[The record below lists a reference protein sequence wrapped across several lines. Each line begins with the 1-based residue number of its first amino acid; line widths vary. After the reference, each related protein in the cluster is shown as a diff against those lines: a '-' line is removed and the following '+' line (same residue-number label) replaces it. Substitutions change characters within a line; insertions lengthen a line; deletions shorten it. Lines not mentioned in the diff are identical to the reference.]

1 MRGDQR
7 LTGGR
12 DVPGFGYAHGCP
24 RKIHDG
30 IGIASSYQVGNPG
43 AIKARRD
50 PADRPTTG
58 RDRCLLGRRG
68 DFRHSA
74 AAGGRGQPRPNH
86 WTAED
91 FRGHHCKHLEESRRL
106 RPASTEQAMT
116 RPPKRS
122 MFAGD
127 GVAAPLQHATFRRIW
142 LASLLSNLGLLIQA
156 VGAAWAM
163 TQMTSSADKVALV
176 QTALML
182 PVMLISMPA
191 GAIADMYDR
200 RIVALISLAIALSGA
215 TALTVLA
222 WLGLVTPETL
232 LALCFVVGSGMAL
245 FGPAWQ
251 SSVTE
256 QVPPETLP
264 SAVALN
270 GISYNIARS
279 FGPAI
284 GGIVVAAAGAVAAFA
299 ANAVLYLPLLIVLFL
314 WRRTSQP
321 SRLPRE
327 RLNRAIVSGVRYIA
341 NSPAIKI
348 VLTRTLVTGL
358 IGGSVSA
365 LMPLVARDLLHGGA
379 QTYGIMLGA
388 FGMGAVIGALNIT
401 EVRKRMSGEA
411 AIRACALSMGGAI
424 AAVALSR
431 EPVLTAAALV
441 IAGAVW
447 MLAVALFN
455 IGVQLSAPRW
465 VAGRSLAAFQ
475 ASIAG
480 GIAIGS
486 WGWGRLTDAVGV
498 EAALLVSAALM
509 LASPLL
515 GLWLQMPR
523 IGARNEDAEV
533 LADPEVQLSLTAR
546 SGPLVVEI
554 EYRVAQDNARAFHNV
569 MQEVQLSRQRNGAY
583 GWSIARDIA
592 DPELWTERYH
602 CPTWL
607 DYLRQ
612 RNRSTQSERALH
624 QRAIGFHLGPDPV
637 RVRRMLERPFG
648 SVRWKED
655 TPDRAVSEV
664 LPVTSSAAGGST

>member
-1 MRGDQR
+1 MTEPPQ
-7 LTGGR
+7 
-12 DVPGFGYAHGCP
+12 PSAFA
-24 RKIHDG
+24 
-30 IGIASSYQVGNPG
+30 
-43 AIKARRD
+43 
-50 PADRPTTG
+50 ADSITAP
-58 RDRCLLGRRG
+58 L
-68 DFRHSA
+68 RHSI
-74 AAGGRGQPRPNH
+74 
-86 WTAED
+86 
-91 FRGHHCKHLEESRRL
+91 
-106 RPASTEQAMT
+106 
-116 RPPKRS
+116 
-122 MFAGD
+122 
-127 GVAAPLQHATFRRIW
+127 FRRIW
-142 LASLLSNLGLLIQA
+142 LASLLSNLGILIQS

-163 TQMTSSADKVALV
+163 TQMTSAADKVALV

-182 PVMLISMPA
+182 PVMLIAMPA
-191 GAIADMYDR
+191 GAIADMHDR
-200 RIVALISLAIALSGA
+200 RIVALISLAIALTGA

-222 WLGLVTPETL
+222 WLNLVTPNLL

-251 SSVTE
+251 SSVSE
-256 QVPPETLP
+256 QVPAETLP

-284 GGIVVAAAGAVAAFA
+284 GGIVVATAGAVAAFA
-299 ANAVLYLPLLIVLFL
+299 INAVLYIPLLVVLFL
-314 WRRTSQP
+314 WRRTSEP

-341 NSPAIKI
+341 NSPSIRI
-348 VLTRTLVTGL
+348 VLARTLVTGL

-388 FGMGAVIGALNIT
+388 FGMGAVIGALNIA

-411 AIRACALSMGGAI
+411 AVRACALSMAGAI

-441 IAGAVW
+441 VAGAVW

-498 EAALLVSAALM
+498 EIALLVSGALM

-515 GLWLQMPR
+515 GLWLHMPR
-523 IGARNEDAEV
+523 VGARNEDATDM
-533 LADPEVQLSLTAR
+533 LADPEVRLSLTGR

-624 QRAIGFHLGPDPV
+624 QQAIGFHIGPEPV
-637 RVRRMLERPFG
+637 RIRRMLERPFG
-648 SVRWKED
+648 SVRWKDD
-655 TPDRAVSEV
+655 TPDRANGEV
-664 LPVTSSAAGGST
+664 LPVVASVAGSST

>member
-1 MRGDQR
+1 MLGQTEPDMTEPQKRQ
-7 LTGGR
+7 LF
-12 DVPGFGYAHGCP
+12 PA
-24 RKIHDG
+24 DG
-30 IGIASSYQVGNPG
+30 I
-43 AIKARRD
+43 
-50 PADRPTTG
+50 
-58 RDRCLLGRRG
+58 
-68 DFRHSA
+68 
-74 AAGGRGQPRPNH
+74 
-86 WTAED
+86 
-91 FRGHHCKHLEESRRL
+91 
-106 RPASTEQAMT
+106 
-116 RPPKRS
+116 
-122 MFAGD
+122 
-127 GVAAPLQHATFRRIW
+127 AAPLRHGLFRRIW
-142 LASLLSNLGLLIQA
+142 LASLLSNFGLMIQA

-163 TQMTSSADKVALV
+163 TQMASSADKVALV

-191 GAIADMYDR
+191 GAVADMYDR
-200 RIVALISLAIALSGA
+200 RIVAMVSLSIALTGA
-215 TALTVLA
+215 TALTLLT
-222 WLGLVTPETL
+222 WFGHINPPIL

-251 SSVTE
+251 SSVSE
-256 QVPPETLP
+256 QVPAETLP

-284 GGIVVAAAGAVAAFA
+284 GGIVVATAGAVAAFA
-299 ANAVLYLPLLIVLFL
+299 ANAVLYIPLLIVLFM
-314 WRRTSQP
+314 WRRTSEP

-341 NSPAIKI
+341 NSPSIRI
-348 VLTRTLVTGL
+348 VLARTLVTGL

-388 FGMGAVIGALNIT
+388 FGMGAVIGALNIA
-401 EVRKRMSGEA
+401 EVRKRLSGEA
-411 AIRACALSMGGAI
+411 AVRACALSMSGAI

-441 IAGAVW
+441 LAGAVW

-486 WGWGRLTDAVGV
+486 WGWGRLTDAAGV
-498 EAALLVSAALM
+498 ETALLVSAGLM
-509 LASPLL
+509 FASPLL
-515 GLWLQMPR
+515 GLWLRMPPV
-523 IGARNEDAEV
+523 GARNEDAEV
-533 LADPEVQLSLTAR
+533 LADPEVRLLLTGR

-554 EYRVAQDNARAFHNV
+554 EYRVDQDSARAFHNV

-624 QRAIGFHLGPDPV
+624 QQAIAFHAGPDPV
-637 RVRRMLERPFG
+637 RIRRMLERPFG

-655 TPDRAVSEV
+655 TPDRAATEV
-664 LPVTSSAAGGST
+664 LPVVASAAGSST

>member
-1 MRGDQR
+1 M
-7 LTGGR
+7 
-12 DVPGFGYAHGCP
+12 
-24 RKIHDG
+24 
-30 IGIASSYQVGNPG
+30 
-43 AIKARRD
+43 
-50 PADRPTTG
+50 
-58 RDRCLLGRRG
+58 
-68 DFRHSA
+68 
-74 AAGGRGQPRPNH
+74 
-86 WTAED
+86 
-91 FRGHHCKHLEESRRL
+91 
-106 RPASTEQAMT
+106 TE
-116 RPPKRS
+116 PPKRPI
-122 MFAGD
+122 D
-127 GVAAPLQHATFRRIW
+127 GILAPLRHAVFRRIW
-142 LASLLSNLGLLIQA
+142 LASLVSNLGILIQG

-182 PVMLISMPA
+182 PIMLISMPA
-191 GAIADMYDR
+191 GAIADMHDR
-200 RIVALISLAIALSGA
+200 RIVALVSLSIALTGA

-222 WLGLVTPETL
+222 WLDLVTPNGL

-251 SSVTE
+251 ASVSE
-256 QVPPETLP
+256 QVPAETLP

-284 GGIVVAAAGAVAAFA
+284 GGIVVATAGAVAAFA
-299 ANAVLYLPLLIVLFL
+299 VNTLLYLPLVVVLFL
-314 WRRTSQP
+314 WNRTSEP

-327 RLNRAIVSGVRYIA
+327 RLNRAMVSGVRYIA
-341 NSPAIKI
+341 NSPSIRI
-348 VLTRTLVTGL
+348 VLARTLVTGL

-365 LMPLVARDLLHGGA
+365 LMPLVVRDLLHGGA

-388 FGMGAVIGALNIT
+388 FGMGAVIGALNIA
-401 EVRKRMSGEA
+401 EVRRRLSGEA
-411 AIRACALSMGGAI
+411 AVRACALSMSGAI
-424 AAVALSR
+424 AAVAMSNSA
-431 EPVLTAAALV
+431 VLTAAALV
-441 IAGAVW
+441 LAGAVW

-486 WGWGRLTDAVGV
+486 WGWGHLTDIAGV
-498 EAALLVSAALM
+498 ETALLVSAGLM
-509 LASPLL
+509 LLSPLL
-515 GLWLQMPR
+515 GLWLRMPPV
-523 IGARNEDAEV
+523 GARNEAAAEV
-533 LADPEVQLSLTAR
+533 LADPEVRLSLTGR

-554 EYRVAQDNARAFHNV
+554 EYRVAQDSARPFHNV

-612 RNRSTQSERALH
+612 RNRATQSERALH
-624 QRAIGFHLGPDPV
+624 QRAIAFHLGPDPI

-655 TPDRAVSEV
+655 TPDQAANEV
-664 LPVTSSAAGGST
+664 LPVAAAAGSST

>member
-1 MRGDQR
+1 
-7 LTGGR
+7 
-12 DVPGFGYAHGCP
+12 
-24 RKIHDG
+24 
-30 IGIASSYQVGNPG
+30 
-43 AIKARRD
+43 
-50 PADRPTTG
+50 
-58 RDRCLLGRRG
+58 
-68 DFRHSA
+68 
-74 AAGGRGQPRPNH
+74 
-86 WTAED
+86 
-91 FRGHHCKHLEESRRL
+91 
-106 RPASTEQAMT
+106 MT
-116 RPPKRS
+116 DAPKRS
-122 MFAGD
+122 PFAAD
-127 GVAAPLQHATFRRIW
+127 SIAAPLRHSVFRRIW
-142 LASLLSNLGLLIQA
+142 LASLVSNLGILIQG

-163 TQMTSSADKVALV
+163 TQMASSADKVALV

-191 GAIADMYDR
+191 GAIADMHDR
-200 RIVALISLAIALSGA
+200 RIVALVSLSIALSGA

-222 WLGLVTPETL
+222 WFNLITPNIL

-251 SSVTE
+251 SSVSE
-256 QVPPETLP
+256 QVPAETLP
-264 SAVALN
+264 AAVALN

-284 GGIVVAAAGAVAAFA
+284 GGIVVATAGAFAAFA
-299 ANAVLYLPLLIVLFL
+299 ANALLYIPLLIVLFM
-314 WRRTSQP
+314 WNRVSEP

-327 RLNRAIVSGVRYIA
+327 QLNRAIVSGVRYIT
-341 NSPAIKI
+341 NSPSIKI

-388 FGMGAVIGALNIT
+388 FGMGAVIGALNIN
-401 EVRKRMSGEA
+401 EVRKRLSGEA
-411 AIRACALSMGGAI
+411 AIRACALSMAGAI
-424 AAVALSR
+424 AAVALSK

-441 IAGAVW
+441 LAGAVW

-480 GIAIGS
+480 GIAMGS
-486 WGWGRLTDAVGV
+486 WGWGHLTDAAGV
-498 EAALLVSAALM
+498 ETALLVSAGLM
-509 LASPLL
+509 FLSPLL
-515 GLWLQMPR
+515 GLWLRMPP
-523 IGARNEDAEV
+523 IGARNEVAEL
-533 LADPEVQLSLTAR
+533 LADPEVQLQLTGR

-554 EYRVAQDNARAFHNV
+554 EYRVAQGSARAFHNV
-569 MQEVQLSRQRNGAY
+569 MQQVQLSRQRNGAY

-624 QRAIGFHLGPDPV
+624 QQAIDFHLGPDPV

-655 TPDRAVSEV
+655 TPDRAANEV
-664 LPVTSSAAGGST
+664 LPVATAAGSST

>member
-1 MRGDQR
+1 M
-7 LTGGR
+7 
-12 DVPGFGYAHGCP
+12 
-24 RKIHDG
+24 
-30 IGIASSYQVGNPG
+30 
-43 AIKARRD
+43 
-50 PADRPTTG
+50 
-58 RDRCLLGRRG
+58 
-68 DFRHSA
+68 
-74 AAGGRGQPRPNH
+74 
-86 WTAED
+86 
-91 FRGHHCKHLEESRRL
+91 
-106 RPASTEQAMT
+106 TEL
-116 RPPKRS
+116 PKRPS
-122 MFAGD
+122 SASDSIM
-127 GVAAPLQHATFRRIW
+127 APLRHAVFRRIW
-142 LASLLSNLGLLIQA
+142 LASLVSNLGILIQG

-182 PVMLISMPA
+182 PIMLISMPA
-191 GAIADMYDR
+191 GAIADMHDR
-200 RIVALISLAIALSGA
+200 RIVALVSLAIALSGA

-222 WLGLVTPETL
+222 WLNLVTPNVL

-251 SSVTE
+251 ASVSE
-256 QVPPETLP
+256 QVPTETLP

-284 GGIVVAAAGAVAAFA
+284 GGIVVATAGAVAAFA
-299 ANAVLYLPLLIVLFL
+299 VNTVLYLPLMIVLFL
-314 WRRTSQP
+314 WNRTSEP

-341 NSPAIKI
+341 NSPSIRI
-348 VLTRTLVTGL
+348 VLVRTLVTGVL
-358 IGGSVSA
+358 GGSVSA

-388 FGMGAVIGALNIT
+388 FGMGAVLGALNIS

-411 AIRACALSMGGAI
+411 AVRACALSMAGAI
-424 AAVALSR
+424 AAVAMSH

-441 IAGAVW
+441 LAGAVW

-486 WGWGRLTDAVGV
+486 WGWGHLTDLAGV
-498 EAALLVSAALM
+498 ETALLVSAGLM
-509 LASPLL
+509 GLSPLL
-515 GLWLQMPR
+515 GLWLRMPPV
-523 IGARNEDAEV
+523 GARNEAASEV
-533 LADPEVQLSLTAR
+533 LADPEVRLSLTGR

-554 EYRVAQDNARAFHNV
+554 EYRVAQDNARLFHNV

-612 RNRSTQSERALH
+612 RNRATQSERALH
-624 QRAIGFHLGPDPV
+624 QRAIDFHLGPDPI

-655 TPDRAVSEV
+655 TPDRAANEV
-664 LPVTSSAAGGST
+664 LPVATAAGSST

>member
-1 MRGDQR
+1 M
-7 LTGGR
+7 T
-12 DVPGFGYAHGCP
+12 
-24 RKIHDG
+24 
-30 IGIASSYQVGNPG
+30 
-43 AIKARRD
+43 
-50 PADRPTTG
+50 
-58 RDRCLLGRRG
+58 
-68 DFRHSA
+68 
-74 AAGGRGQPRPNH
+74 
-86 WTAED
+86 
-91 FRGHHCKHLEESRRL
+91 RRL
-106 RPASTEQAMT
+106 
-116 RPPKRS
+116 KRS
-122 MFAGD
+122 LFAAD
-127 GVAAPLQHATFRRIW
+127 GVAAPLRHGVFRRIW
-142 LASLLSNLGLLIQA
+142 LASLLSNLGLLIQG
-156 VGAAWAM
+156 VGAARAM
-163 TQMTSSADKVALV
+163 TQMTSSANKVALV

-200 RIVALISLAIALSGA
+200 RVVALISLSISLVGSTALS
-215 TALTVLA
+215 VLA
-222 WLGLVTPETL
+222 WLGHVTPQSL

-251 SSVTE
+251 SSVSE
-256 QVPPETLP
+256 QVPAETLP

-284 GGIVVAAAGAVAAFA
+284 GGIVVATAGAVAAFA
-299 ANAVLYLPLLIVLFL
+299 ANAVLYIPLLVVLFL
-314 WRRTSQP
+314 WRRSSEP

-341 NSPAIKI
+341 NSPSIRI
-348 VLTRTLVTGL
+348 VLARTLVTGV

-388 FGMGAVIGALNIT
+388 FGMGAVIGALNIA

-411 AIRACALSMGGAI
+411 AVRACALSMAGAI
-424 AAVALSR
+424 AAVALSKS
-431 EPVLTAAALV
+431 PVLTAAALV

-480 GIAIGS
+480 GIAMGS
-486 WGWGRLTDAVGV
+486 WGWGHLTDLAGV
-498 EAALLVSAALM
+498 ETALLVSAALM
-509 LASPLL
+509 FVSPLL
-515 GLWLQMPR
+515 GFWLRMPPV
-523 IGARNEDAEV
+523 GVRNEAAEV
-533 LADPEVQLSLTAR
+533 LADPEVRLSLTGR

-554 EYRVAQDNARAFHNV
+554 EYRVAQESARAFHNV

-583 GWSIARDIA
+583 GWSVARDIA

-624 QRAIGFHLGPDPV
+624 QRAIDFHLGPDPV

-655 TPDRAVSEV
+655 TPDRAANEV
-664 LPVTSSAAGGST
+664 LPVANAASGST

>member
-1 MRGDQR
+1 MTEPPNR
-7 LTGGR
+7 
-12 DVPGFGYAHGCP
+12 PSFAA
-24 RKIHDG
+24 DG
-30 IGIASSYQVGNPG
+30 
-43 AIKARRD
+43 
-50 PADRPTTG
+50 
-58 RDRCLLGRRG
+58 
-68 DFRHSA
+68 
-74 AAGGRGQPRPNH
+74 
-86 WTAED
+86 
-91 FRGHHCKHLEESRRL
+91 L
-106 RPASTEQAMT
+106 R
-116 RPPKRS
+116 
-122 MFAGD
+122 
-127 GVAAPLQHATFRRIW
+127 APLRHPVFRRIW
-142 LASLLSNLGLLIQA
+142 FASLLSNLGLLIQG

-163 TQMTSSADKVALV
+163 TQMATSADDVALV

-200 RIVALISLAIALSGA
+200 RIVALVSLSISLSGA
-215 TALTVLA
+215 TALS
-222 WLGLVTPETL
+222 L
-232 LALCFVVGSGMAL
+232 LAGLHLITPTILLAFCFVVGSGMAL

-251 SSVTE
+251 SSVSE
-256 QVPPETLP
+256 QVPTETLP

-284 GGIVVAAAGAVAAFA
+284 GGIVVATAGAVAAFA
-299 ANAVLYLPLLIVLFL
+299 ANAVLYIPLMVVLFL
-314 WRRTSQP
+314 WRRVSEP

-341 NSPAIKI
+341 NSPSIRI
-348 VLTRTLVTGL
+348 VLARTLVTGV

-388 FGMGAVIGALNIT
+388 FGMGAVIGALNIS
-401 EVRKRMSGEA
+401 EVRKRMTGEA
-411 AIRACALSMGGAI
+411 AVRACALSMGGAI
-424 AAVALSR
+424 AAIALSHK
-431 EPVLTAAALV
+431 PVLTAAALV
-441 IAGAVW
+441 VAGAAW

-480 GIAIGS
+480 GIAVGS
-486 WGWGRLTDAVGV
+486 WGWGRLTDAAGV
-498 EAALLVSAALM
+498 ETALLTSAGLM
-509 LASPLL
+509 MLSPLL
-515 GLWLQMPR
+515 GLWLHMPR
-523 IGARNEDAEV
+523 IGARNEDAEL

-554 EYRVAQDNARAFHNV
+554 EYRVDQDNARAFHNV
-569 MQEVQLSRQRNGAY
+569 MQDVQLSRQRNGAY

-624 QRAIGFHLGPDPV
+624 QRAMDFHLGPDPV
-637 RVRRMLERPFG
+637 RIRRMLERPFG

-655 TPDRAVSEV
+655 TPDRAASEV
-664 LPVTSSAAGGST
+664 LPVVATAAGSST

>member
-1 MRGDQR
+1 M
-7 LTGGR
+7 
-12 DVPGFGYAHGCP
+12 
-24 RKIHDG
+24 K
-30 IGIASSYQVGNPG
+30 
-43 AIKARRD
+43 
-50 PADRPTTG
+50 
-58 RDRCLLGRRG
+58 
-68 DFRHSA
+68 
-74 AAGGRGQPRPNH
+74 
-86 WTAED
+86 E
-91 FRGHHCKHLEESRRL
+91 
-106 RPASTEQAMT
+106 
-116 RPPKRS
+116 PPKRS
-122 MFAGD
+122 MLAGD
-127 GVAAPLQHATFRRIW
+127 GVAAPLRHAVFRRIW
-142 LASLLSNLGLLIQA
+142 LASLVSNLGLLIQG

-182 PVMLISMPA
+182 PIMLISMPA

-200 RIVALISLAIALSGA
+200 RVVALVSLAIALSSA
-215 TALTVLA
+215 TALAVMARLD
-222 WLGLVTPETL
+222 LVTPNIL
-232 LALCFVVGSGMAL
+232 LAFCFIVGCGMAL

-251 SSVTE
+251 SSVSE
-256 QVPPETLP
+256 QVPAEHLAA
-264 SAVALN
+264 AVALN

-284 GGIVVAAAGAVAAFA
+284 GGVIVATAGAVAAFA
-299 ANAVLYLPLLIVLFL
+299 ANALLYIPLLIVLFL
-314 WRRTSQP
+314 WRRASEP

-341 NSPAIKI
+341 NSPSIRT
-348 VLTRTLVTGL
+348 VLARTLVTGI

-365 LMPLVARDLLHGGA
+365 LMPLVARDLLQGGA

-388 FGMGAVIGALNIT
+388 FGMGAVIGALNIGT
-401 EVRKRMSGEA
+401 LRRQMSGEA
-411 AIRACALSMGGAI
+411 AIRACTLSMAGAI
-424 AAVALSR
+424 TAVALSR
-431 EPVLTAAALV
+431 QPVLTAAALV
-441 IAGAVW
+441 VAGAVW
-447 MLAVALFN
+447 MAAVALFN

-475 ASIAG
+475 AAIAG

-486 WGWGRLTDAVGV
+486 WGWGYLTDIAGV
-498 EAALLVSAALM
+498 QTALLVSAAMM
-509 LASPLL
+509 LVSPLL
-515 GLWLQMPR
+515 GLWLRMPPV
-523 IGARNEDAEV
+523 GARNEAAEV
-533 LADPEVQLSLTAR
+533 LADPEVRLSLTGR

-554 EYRVAQDNARAFHNV
+554 EYRVDQESARAFHNV

-624 QRAIGFHLGPDPV
+624 QRAMDFHLGPDPV

-655 TPDRAVSEV
+655 TPDRAANEV
-664 LPVTSSAAGGST
+664 LPVATAAGSGT

>member
-1 MRGDQR
+1 MTDQ
-7 LTGGR
+7 
-12 DVPGFGYAHGCP
+12 PK
-24 RKIHDG
+24 RKTFAADG
-30 IGIASSYQVGNPG
+30 VTAP
-43 AIKARRD
+43 
-50 PADRPTTG
+50 
-58 RDRCLLGRRG
+58 L
-68 DFRHSA
+68 RHS
-74 AAGGRGQPRPNH
+74 
-86 WTAED
+86 
-91 FRGHHCKHLEESRRL
+91 
-106 RPASTEQAMT
+106 
-116 RPPKRS
+116 
-122 MFAGD
+122 
-127 GVAAPLQHATFRRIW
+127 VFRRIW
-142 LASLLSNLGLLIQA
+142 LASLLSNFGLLIQG

-182 PVMLISMPA
+182 PIMLISMPA

-200 RIVALISLAIALSGA
+200 RIVALASLSIALSGA
-215 TALTVLA
+215 TALSVMA
-222 WLGLVTPETL
+222 WLGLVTPEIL
-232 LALCFVVGSGMAL
+232 LAFCFVVGCGMAL

-251 SSVTE
+251 SSVSE
-256 QVPPETLP
+256 QVPAETLP
-264 SAVALN
+264 AAVALN

-284 GGIVVAAAGAVAAFA
+284 GGIVVATAGAVAAFA
-299 ANAVLYLPLLIVLFL
+299 TNAVLYIPLLIVLVL
-314 WRRTSQP
+314 WRRSSEP

-327 RLNRAIVSGVRYIA
+327 RLNRAMVSGVRYIA
-341 NSPAIKI
+341 NSPSIRI
-348 VLTRTLVTGL
+348 VLGRTLVTGV

-388 FGMGAVIGALNIT
+388 FGMGAVIGALNIA

-411 AIRACALSMGGAI
+411 AAR
-424 AAVALSR
+424 V
-431 EPVLTAAALV
+431 V
-441 IAGAVW
+441 AGAVW

-480 GIAIGS
+480 GIAMGS
-486 WGWGRLTDAVGV
+486 WGWGRLTDAAGV
-498 EAALLVSAALM
+498 ETALLVSAGLM
-509 LASPLL
+509 FASPLL
-515 GLWLQMPR
+515 GLWLRMPPV
-523 IGARNEDAEV
+523 GARNEAAEV
-533 LADPEVQLSLTAR
+533 LADPEVRLLLTGR

-554 EYRVAQDNARAFHNV
+554 EYRVDQENARAFHNV

-602 CPTWL
+602 CPTWH

-624 QRAIGFHLGPDPV
+624 QRAIDFHLGPDPV

-655 TPDRAVSEV
+655 TPDQAAHEV
-664 LPVTSSAAGGST
+664 LPVASAAGGST

>member
-1 MRGDQR
+1 MTDQ
-7 LTGGR
+7 
-12 DVPGFGYAHGCP
+12 
-24 RKIHDG
+24 
-30 IGIASSYQVGNPG
+30 
-43 AIKARRD
+43 
-50 PADRPTTG
+50 
-58 RDRCLLGRRG
+58 
-68 DFRHSA
+68 
-74 AAGGRGQPRPNH
+74 
-86 WTAED
+86 
-91 FRGHHCKHLEESRRL
+91 
-106 RPASTEQAMT
+106 
-116 RPPKRS
+116 PKRS
-122 MFAGD
+122 RLPTEGIM
-127 GVAAPLQHATFRRIW
+127 APLRHGVFRRIW
-142 LASLLSNLGLLIQA
+142 FASLVSNLGILIQG

-182 PVMLISMPA
+182 PIMLIAMPA
-191 GAIADMYDR
+191 GAIADMHDR
-200 RIVALISLAIALSGA
+200 RIVALISLGIALAGA
-215 TALTVLA
+215 TTLTVLA
-222 WLGLVTPETL
+222 WLGLVTPNIL

-251 SSVTE
+251 ASVSE
-256 QVPPETLP
+256 QVPAETLP
-264 SAVALN
+264 AAVALN

-284 GGIVVAAAGAVAAFA
+284 GGIVVATAGAVAAFA
-299 ANAVLYLPLLIVLFL
+299 VNAMLYLPLMVVLFL
-314 WRRTSQP
+314 WNRTHEP

-341 NSPAIKI
+341 NSPSIRI
-348 VLTRTLVTGL
+348 VLIRTLVTGM

-388 FGMGAVIGALNIT
+388 FGMGAVFGALNIG
-401 EVRKRMSGEA
+401 EVRRRHERRGRGARLRDVDGRRDRRGRPSTN
-411 AIRACALSMGGAI
+411 AILT
-424 AAVALSR
+424 AVAL
-431 EPVLTAAALV
+431 VL
-441 IAGAVW
+441 AGAVW

-480 GIAIGS
+480 GIAMGS
-486 WGWGRLTDAVGV
+486 WGWGHLTDLAGV
-498 EAALLVSAALM
+498 ETALLVSGGLM
-509 LASPLL
+509 LLSPLL
-515 GLWLQMPR
+515 GIWLRMPR
-523 IGARNEDAEV
+523 VGARNEDAEL
-533 LADPEVQLSLTAR
+533 LADPEVQLSLTGR

-554 EYRVAQDNARAFHNV
+554 DYRVAQDNARAFHNV

-612 RNRSTQSERALH
+612 RNRATQSERALH
-624 QRAIGFHLGPDPV
+624 QRAIDFHLGPDPI

-655 TPDRAVSEV
+655 TPDRAANEV
-664 LPVTSSAAGGST
+664 LPVVATAAGST

>member
-1 MRGDQR
+1 MTDQ
-7 LTGGR
+7 
-12 DVPGFGYAHGCP
+12 
-24 RKIHDG
+24 
-30 IGIASSYQVGNPG
+30 
-43 AIKARRD
+43 
-50 PADRPTTG
+50 
-58 RDRCLLGRRG
+58 
-68 DFRHSA
+68 
-74 AAGGRGQPRPNH
+74 
-86 WTAED
+86 
-91 FRGHHCKHLEESRRL
+91 
-106 RPASTEQAMT
+106 
-116 RPPKRS
+116 PKRS
-122 MFAGD
+122 RFAPD
-127 GVAAPLQHATFRRIW
+127 SIAAPLRHAVFRRIW
-142 LASLLSNLGLLIQA
+142 LASLVSNLGILIQG

-163 TQMTSSADKVALV
+163 TQMTTSADKVALV

-182 PVMLISMPA
+182 PIMLIAMPA
-191 GAIADMYDR
+191 GAIADMHDR
-200 RIVALISLAIALSGA
+200 RVVAMVSLAIALVGA
-215 TALTVLA
+215 TVLTVLA
-222 WLGLVTPETL
+222 WLGLVTPNIL

-251 SSVTE
+251 ASVSE
-256 QVPPETLP
+256 QVPAETLP
-264 SAVALN
+264 AAVALN

-284 GGIVVAAAGAVAAFA
+284 GGIVVATAGAVAAFA
-299 ANAVLYLPLLIVLFL
+299 VNAVLYLPLMVVLFL
-314 WRRTSQP
+314 WNRTHEP

-341 NSPAIKI
+341 NSPSIRI
-348 VLTRTLVTGL
+348 VLIRTLVTGL

-388 FGMGAVIGALNIT
+388 FGMGAVFGALNIS
-401 EVRKRMSGEA
+401 EVRRRMSGEA
-411 AIRACALSMGGAI
+411 AVRACTISLAGAI
-424 AAVALSR
+424 AAVALSNSAI
-431 EPVLTAAALV
+431 LTAIALV
-441 IAGAVW
+441 LAGAVW

-486 WGWGRLTDAVGV
+486 WGWGHLTDIAGV
-498 EAALLVSAALM
+498 EIALLVSAGLM
-509 LASPLL
+509 LLSPLL
-515 GLWLQMPR
+515 GIWLRMPPV
-523 IGARNEDAEV
+523 GARNEPPAEA
-533 LADPEVQLSLTAR
+533 LADPEVRLSLTGR

-554 EYRVAQDNARAFHNV
+554 EYRVAQDSARAFHNV

-592 DPELWTERYH
+592 DPESWTERYH

-612 RNRSTQSERALH
+612 RSRATQSERALH
-624 QRAIGFHLGPDPV
+624 QRAIDFHLGPEPI

-655 TPDRAVSEV
+655 TPDRAANEV
-664 LPVTSSAAGGST
+664 LPVVATAAGSST

>member
-1 MRGDQR
+1 M
-7 LTGGR
+7 T
-12 DVPGFGYAHGCP
+12 
-24 RKIHDG
+24 
-30 IGIASSYQVGNPG
+30 
-43 AIKARRD
+43 
-50 PADRPTTG
+50 
-58 RDRCLLGRRG
+58 
-68 DFRHSA
+68 
-74 AAGGRGQPRPNH
+74 GQPR
-86 WTAED
+86 
-91 FRGHHCKHLEESRRL
+91 
-106 RPASTEQAMT
+106 
-116 RPPKRS
+116 RS
-122 MFAGD
+122 MLSAD
-127 GVAAPLQHATFRRIW
+127 GVAAPLRHATFRRIW

-200 RIVALISLAIALSGA
+200 RIVALVSLSISLSGA

-222 WLGLVTPETL
+222 WLGLVTPQTL
-232 LALCFVVGSGMAL
+232 LAFCFVVGSGMAL

-256 QVPPETLP
+256 QVPAETLP

-284 GGIVVAAAGAVAAFA
+284 GGIVVASAGAVAAFA
-299 ANAVLYLPLLIVLFL
+299 ANAVLYIPLLIVLFL
-314 WRRTSQP
+314 WRRTSEP

-341 NSPAIKI
+341 NSPSIRI
-348 VLTRTLVTGL
+348 VLARTLVTGL

-401 EVRKRMSGEA
+401 EVRKRLSGEA

-441 IAGAVW
+441 VAGAVW

-486 WGWGRLTDAVGV
+486 WGWGHLTDAVGV

-533 LADPEVQLSLTAR
+533 LADPEVRLSLTGR

-624 QRAIGFHLGPDPV
+624 QRAMDFHLGPEPV

-655 TPDRAVSEV
+655 TPDRATSEV

>member
-1 MRGDQR
+1 MSERPKR
-7 LTGGR
+7 
-12 DVPGFGYAHGCP
+12 PMFAA
-24 RKIHDG
+24 DG
-30 IGIASSYQVGNPG
+30 I
-43 AIKARRD
+43 
-50 PADRPTTG
+50 
-58 RDRCLLGRRG
+58 
-68 DFRHSA
+68 
-74 AAGGRGQPRPNH
+74 
-86 WTAED
+86 
-91 FRGHHCKHLEESRRL
+91 
-106 RPASTEQAMT
+106 
-116 RPPKRS
+116 
-122 MFAGD
+122 
-127 GVAAPLQHATFRRIW
+127 AAPLRHTAFRRIW
-142 LASLLSNLGLLIQA
+142 SASLLSNFGLLIQA

-182 PVMLISMPA
+182 PVMLIAMPA

-200 RIVALISLAIALSGA
+200 RIVSLLALVIALSGA
-215 TALTVLA
+215 TALTVLS
-222 WLGLVTPETL
+222 WLGLVTPNSL

-245 FGPAWQ
+245 LGPAWQ

-256 QVPPETLP
+256 QVPADMLP

-284 GGIVVAAAGAVAAFA
+284 GGIIVATAGAVAAFA
-299 ANAVLYLPLLIVLFL
+299 ANAILYLPLMIALFV
-314 WRRTSQP
+314 WRRESEP

-341 NSPAIKI
+341 NSPSIKI
-348 VLTRTLVTGL
+348 VLIRTLVTGL
-358 IGGSVSA
+358 IGGSISA
-365 LMPLVARDLLHGGA
+365 LMPLVVRELLHGGA

-388 FGMGAVIGALNIT
+388 FGMGAVIGALNIG
-401 EVRKRMSGEA
+401 EVRKRLSGEA
-411 AIRACALSMGGAI
+411 AVRACALSMGGAI
-424 AAVALSR
+424 AAVAISH

-465 VAGRSLAAFQ
+465 VAGRSLAIFQ
-475 ASIAG
+475 AAISG

-486 WGWGRLTDAVGV
+486 WGWGRLTDAAGV
-498 EAALLVSAALM
+498 ETALLVSAGLM
-509 LASPLL
+509 LLSPLL
-515 GLWLQMPR
+515 GFWLKMPR
-523 IGARNEDAEV
+523 VGARNEDAEV
-533 LADPEVQLSLTAR
+533 LADPEVQLSLSGR

-569 MQEVQLSRQRNGAY
+569 MQDVQLSRQRNGAY

-602 CPTWL
+602 CPTWF

-624 QRAIGFHLGPDPV
+624 QRAMDFHLGPDPV

-655 TPDRAVSEV
+655 TPDRAAREV
-664 LPVTSSAAGGST
+664 LPVASAAAGSSVKI